1 MAKKKIT
8 KRTEIINAA
17 IRLFSRFSF
26 QEISISSIAREAG
39 CGHSLVYH
47 YFSNVN
53 EIYDAA
59 FNEVQQSVS
68 PFFANIKSSSLAP
81 ELTFVG
87 IITKFVEALKADLNL
102 AFYTQFIISALGPKS
117 REIKKIQKEWR
128 NSLRTLIIKGQE
140 TNRFIQ
146 TLPLNEFLDALNYS
160 ISGLISSLIFAN
172 VKRSSVSASQV
183 YLLFLKGG
191 Q

>member
-26 QEISISSIAREAG
+26 QEISISSIAREAN

-59 FNEVQQSVS
+59 YKEVNNATAS
-68 PFFANIKSSSLAP
+68 FFASINNSNLAP
-81 ELTFVG
+81 ELAFVG
-87 IITKFVEALKADLNL
+87 IITNFVEALKADLNL
-102 AFYTQFIISALGPKS
+102 AFYVQFIISALGPNS

-128 NSLRTLIIKGQE
+128 NSLRSLIIRGQE
-140 TNRFIQ
+140 SNRFIT
-146 TLPLNEFLDALNYS
+146 TLSSDEFMNALNYN
-160 ISGLISSLIFAN
+160 ISGLVSSLIFAN
-172 VKRSSVSASQV
+172 VKRSNISAAQI
-183 YLLFLKGG
+183 YLLFMQGG